1 MLMTFTLGSSQFHQH
16 FKNSFFTVRFVIFWQ
31 KNFSAKAA
39 CKMLVKLTA
48 KPENA
53 YFFHD

>member
-1 MLMTFTLGSSQFHQH
+1 MLMTFTLGKGQIHQH

-39 CKMLVKLTA
+39 CKMLVTA